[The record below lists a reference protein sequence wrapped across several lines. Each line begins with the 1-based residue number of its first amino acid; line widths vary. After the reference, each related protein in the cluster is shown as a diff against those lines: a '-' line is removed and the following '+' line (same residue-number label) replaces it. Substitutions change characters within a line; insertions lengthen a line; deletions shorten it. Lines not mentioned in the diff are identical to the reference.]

1 MSTVSNSNFIDFHV
15 LVSHPASSINRD
27 QHGSQKTMVFGGE
40 ERARVSS
47 QSLKQAIRTSAYF
60 KQKLGTKSDRT
71 RELGKLV
78 NNYTESLKKHDF
90 SVVRKTIEILS
101 GKESIEVDGKGTIMP
116 WTLTEVDRACTIVA
130 QGIKESLDDK
140 QLIKR
145 LEKETKELKDALKG
159 GVDIALYGRMVAS
172 GVLPSI
178 DGALSVA
185 HSFTTHIFKPEID
198 WFSAIDEFTGNESGK
213 LQSGHIDEANFGSGV
228 FYRYASLN
236 IGQLAKNLGV
246 ERKEALELASH
257 IVTLLATITPS
268 GKQKSFAAYNLADYV
283 LVQFTNFPMSL
294 ANAFENPVKRERGGG
309 YLQNSINALEGY
321 VTKVVA
327 AYEGIVETSQAVFSL
342 EPSTLENKKNTIK
355 DLQKWI
361 AKG

>member
-1 MSTVSNSNFIDFHV
+1 MSTASNSNFIDFHV
-15 LVSHPASSINRD
+15 LVSHPANSINRD
-27 QHGSQKTMVFGGE
+27 QHGSQKTMIFGGE

-47 QSLKQAIRTSAYF
+47 QSLKQAIRNTAYF
-60 KQKLGTKSDRT
+60 KQKLGDKSDRT

-78 NNYTESLKKHDF
+78 ANYSENLKYDF
-90 SVVRKTIEILS
+90 SVVRKTIELLS
-101 GKESIEVDGKGTIMP
+101 GKENIEADGKGTIMP
-116 WTLTEVDRACTIVA
+116 WTLTEVDRACGVVA
-130 QGIKESLDDK
+130 QGLKESLDDK
-140 QLIKR
+140 QLAKR

-172 GVLPSI
+172 GVLPNI

-198 WFSAIDEFTGNESGK
+198 WFSAIDEFTGNETGK
-213 LQSGHIDEANFGSGV
+213 LQSGHIDEAKFGSGV

-246 ERKEALELASH
+246 GRKEALELASH
-257 IVTLLATITPS
+257 IVTLLATTTPS

-294 ANAFENPVKRERGGG
+294 ANAFETPIKRERGGG
-309 YLQNSINALEGY
+309 YLQSSISAMEAYLN
-321 VTKVVA
+321 KMVA
-327 AYEGIVETSQAVFSL
+327 AYEGVVETSNAVFSL
-342 EPSTLENKKNTIK
+342 EPSSLENKKNTIK